1 MTSKAA
7 EETIRLLREENSE
20 LRDVIFALS
29 ATVLLTGAV
38 NTIKDHYAGSMEPR
52 HLLSLADECF
62 RCAGTPGLKQPIAEG
77 LKVAADELMAKAVEI
92 DTRMQREQRDKER

>member
-1 MTSKAA
+1 MALNA
-7 EETIRLLREENSE
+7 VADTIRLLREENSQ
-20 LRDVIFALS
+20 LRDIVFALS

-38 NTIKDHYAGSMEPR
+38 NTIKDHYAGSKELR

-77 LKVAADELMAKAVEI
+77 LKVAAEELMAKAVEI
-92 DTRMQREQRDKER
+92 DTKLQREQRD